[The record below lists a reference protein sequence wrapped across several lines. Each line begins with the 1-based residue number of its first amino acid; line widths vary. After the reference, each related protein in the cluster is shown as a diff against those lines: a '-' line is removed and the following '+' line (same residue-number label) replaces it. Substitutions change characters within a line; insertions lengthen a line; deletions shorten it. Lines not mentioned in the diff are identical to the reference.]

1 MALLIF
7 IFLATF
13 AALVLAFFA
22 LSSCLGEEIRAAW
35 AGHGRRNTVPT
46 TYGLQYARVM
56 GGGGGGSGGSLQTGW
71 EQIEMEDM
79 LDQRLG
85 RDDVDDDDEE

>member
-22 LSSCLGEEIRAAW
+22 LSSCLGEEIRAA
-35 AGHGRRNTVPT
+35 
-46 TYGLQYARVM
+46 VM